1 MSPILHGDPTWI
13 DLSTHDLEGSRTFY
27 KELFGWEFNSQGEE
41 YGGYNIILSEGEPVG
56 GAMDSHMGPEG
67 RSETPMAP
75 TAWTIYLKVD
85 DMDVALAAALET
97 GGQILLPSMQ
107 VGSLGFMAIVSDPAG
122 GVVGLWQALDFPG
135 ITREAVNGQPAWF
148 EVMTKDFDA
157 AAPFYEKVTGWKL
170 SYIGEDGQ
178 PTDGPGDGIRYAANA
193 PGEAAT
199 AGMCEA
205 NSFLPEEIPSHWR
218 TYFTVADVDATVS
231 KLQELGGQLLDGP
244 VDTPF
249 GRIATVADP
258 QGATFQ
264 LSNR

>member
-1 MSPILHGDPTWI
+1 
-13 DLSTHDLEGSRTFY
+13 
-27 KELFGWEFNSQGEE
+27 
-41 YGGYNIILSEGEPVG
+41 
-56 GAMDSHMGPEG
+56 MGPEG

-135 ITREAVNGQPAWF
+135 ITRKAVNGQPAWF

-178 PTDGPGDGIRYAANA
+178 PADEPGDGVRYAANA

-205 NSFLPEEIPSHWR
+205 NSFLPEEVPSHWR